1 MRWLDK
7 LLGISPKKTANL
19 AKERLQV
26 IVAHERK
33 HRENPQYLVDMQ
45 KEIVEVIAK
54 YFPIPKEK
62 INVEIGQD
70 GNRSVLELN
79 VAIPEQEMA

>member
-1 MRWLDK
+1 MRWLDFI
-7 LLGISPKKTANL
+7 LGNKPKKSASL

-45 KEIVEVIAK
+45 REIIEVISK
-54 YFPIPKEK
+54 YIPIPKEQ

-70 GNRSVLELN
+70 GDRSVIELN
-79 VAIPEQEMA
+79 VAIPEQEPA